1 MIEMKLEEQ
10 FLTAIIIT
18 IFVCF
23 ILFIVADID
32 EGIHMNRRKRIN
44 CYNRFMRQHEDII
57 WICKAR
63 EGERCKDC
71 ICSEPCD
78 DFQAKY
84 NDKPC
89 DFDALTYF
97 MIKEGEVEDE

>member
-1 MIEMKLEEQ
+1 
-10 FLTAIIIT
+10 
-18 IFVCF
+18 
-23 ILFIVADID
+23 
-32 EGIHMNRRKRIN
+32 MNRKERIN
-44 CYNRFMRQHEDII
+44 SYNRFMRQHEDII

-71 ICSEPCD
+71 VCSEQCD
-78 DFQAKY
+78 LFQTKY

-97 MIKEGEVEDE
+97 KIKESDIEGEKRK